1 MDLIKLASA
10 LIPDSDLKDPLYYE
24 EIFPARNV
32 LKGAEVTRLAPS
44 PTGFFTSATC
54 IPRLPTKG
62 RRTLRAAF
70 SISG

>member
-44 PTGFFTSATC
+44 PTGFK
-54 IPRLPTKG
+54 IG
-62 RRTLRAAF
+62 RAHV
-70 SISG
+70 